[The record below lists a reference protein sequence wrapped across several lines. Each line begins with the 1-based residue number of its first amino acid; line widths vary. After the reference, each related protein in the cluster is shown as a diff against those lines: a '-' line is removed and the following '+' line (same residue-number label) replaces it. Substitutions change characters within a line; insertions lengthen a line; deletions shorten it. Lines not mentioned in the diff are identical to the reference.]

1 MGDDAALESDGDKID
16 EELRMVYNYGKI
28 EGDNFWSV
36 FRDVEVMKMVL
47 ETMSEGSKGHEV
59 VGY

>member
-1 MGDDAALESDGDKID
+1 MVLESDSGRIFD
-16 EELRMVYNYGKI
+16 EEWRMVYNYGKS
-28 EGDNFWSV
+28 EGNNFESV

-59 VGY
+59 VGC